1 LNDSARRKAG
11 RLQATVSQNVEN
23 RFPAG
28 DEIIGDNAAVAS
40 PPYSLRTHNRTASFA
55 PLVEQVREAG
65 MKML

>member
-40 PPYSLRTHNRTASFA
+40 PPYSLRTHDRTALFA
-55 PLVEQVREAG
+55 ALIEQMREAG
-65 MKML
+65 VKVL